1 MFTFVQKQRQP
12 CRLTVSILLVTVVQ
26 ALTLPI
32 NYCGDGQILSNTTSD
47 HKTATN
53 CAPNVPTINLS
64 TNTTPNGFSSQLSL
78 PPEPFLYRIPTT
90 PYIIK
95 YTNYGSPI
103 PFHHAIQLLVTAQE
117 EMMYEISLLPDHVD
131 VQFSRTR
138 VWAEETARLTIMPT
152 PSMRHSTC
160 GMMLAGIIGFGG
172 LYGFV
177 EADMVF
183 LSVRDP
189 FRPFANGTLAI
200 G

>member
-1 MFTFVQKQRQP
+1 
-12 CRLTVSILLVTVVQ
+12 
-26 ALTLPI
+26 
-32 NYCGDGQILSNTTSD
+32 
-47 HKTATN
+47 
-53 CAPNVPTINLS
+53 
-64 TNTTPNGFSSQLSL
+64 
-78 PPEPFLYRIPTT
+78 
-90 PYIIK
+90 
-95 YTNYGSPI
+95 
-103 PFHHAIQLLVTAQE
+103 
-117 EMMYEISLLPDHVD
+117 MMYEISLLPDHVD

-160 GMMLAGIIGFGG
+160 GMILAGIIGCGG